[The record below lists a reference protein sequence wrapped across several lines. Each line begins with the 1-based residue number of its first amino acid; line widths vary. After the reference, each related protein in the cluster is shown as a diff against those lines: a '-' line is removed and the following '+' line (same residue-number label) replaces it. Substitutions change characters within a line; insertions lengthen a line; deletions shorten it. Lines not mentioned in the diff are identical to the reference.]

1 MTMYAIG
8 DAKYER
14 SSLLAIAR
22 MLRIDVVSFNRR
34 RGSHVVGRQ
43 REEDLF
49 EAHAHRPEREQPP
62 ALRDD
67 GLLGIPPPG
76 APPFACDLEPAKAIP
91 PVGFA
96 HPSDAGNAAER

>member
-49 EAHAHRPEREQPP
+49 EAHAHRPELKQPP
-62 ALRDD
+62 AVRDD
-67 GLLGIPPPG
+67 GLREV
-76 APPFACDLEPAKAIP
+76 APHVAPAFALDLEADKAIP

-96 HPSDAGNAAER
+96 HPSDAGN